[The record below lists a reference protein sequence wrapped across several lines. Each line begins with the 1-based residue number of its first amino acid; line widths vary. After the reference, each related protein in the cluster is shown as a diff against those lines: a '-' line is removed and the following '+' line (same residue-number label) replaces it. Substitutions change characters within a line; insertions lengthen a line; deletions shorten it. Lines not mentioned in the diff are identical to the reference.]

1 MNQSVQNLF
10 DLSGKVAVIT
20 GGSGWLGSAMSQA
33 LAEAGAH
40 VVILDINNDA
50 ITTLIDSFKKEKLAV
65 TGMCIDVMQDKPL
78 RAAIDKIATDWD
90 RLDILINCAYA
101 GPTPLLD
108 DVQFEDIDK
117 GLHNGPSAYCIAA
130 QQAAKHMRVVGRGSI
145 INIGSMYGM
154 VTGYPDVYEGLTSP
168 SSIVYQA
175 GKAAIIHMTRYMAV
189 YWAKDNIRVN
199 CISPGPFLQR
209 DTPERMPEFARRIAE
224 KVPMQR
230 YGKTYEIKG
239 AAVFLASA
247 ASSFMTG
254 QNIVID
260 GGWTSW

>member
-1 MNQSVQNLF
+1 MNQNIHDLF
-10 DLSGKVAVIT
+10 NLSGKVAVIT

-50 ITTLIDSFKKEKLAV
+50 ITTLIDSFKKEKLSV

-78 RAAIDKIATDWD
+78 RASIDKVAADLD

-101 GPTPLLD
+101 GPIPLLD
-108 DVQFEDIDK
+108 DVRFEDIDK
-117 GLHNGPSAYCIAA
+117 GLHNGPGAYCIAA
-130 QQAAKHMRVVGRGSI
+130 QQAAKHMRVVGGGSI

-209 DTPERMPEFARRIAE
+209 DIPERMPEFARRIAE
-224 KVPMQR
+224 KVPMRR
-230 YGKTYEIKG
+230 YGQSYEMKG
-239 AAVFLASA
+239 VVVFLASA

>member
-1 MNQSVQNLF
+1 
-10 DLSGKVAVIT
+10 
-20 GGSGWLGSAMSQA
+20 
-33 LAEAGAH
+33 
-40 VVILDINNDA
+40 
-50 ITTLIDSFKKEKLAV
+50 
-65 TGMCIDVMQDKPL
+65 L
-78 RAAIDKIATDWD
+78 RAAIDKVAADWG

-101 GPTPLLD
+101 GPVPLLD

-117 GLHNGPSAYCIAA
+117 GLHNGPGAYCIAA
-130 QQAAKHMRVVGRGSI
+130 QQAAKHMRGVGGGSI

-199 CISPGPFLQR
+199 CISPGPFLQGNI
-209 DTPERMPEFARRIAE
+209 PERMPEFARRIAE
-224 KVPMQR
+224 KVPLGR
-230 YGKTYEIKG
+230 YGKSYEIKG
-239 AAVFLASA
+239 AVVFLASA
-247 ASSFMTG
+247 ASSYMTG
-254 QNIVID
+254 QNIVVD

>member
-1 MNQSVQNLF
+1 MGSKNSNLF
-10 DLSGKVAVIT
+10 DLSNRVAIVT
-20 GGSGWLGSAMSQA
+20 GGAGWLGSAIVESLAQAGAYVVIVDVKQDAIDAA
-33 LAEAGAH
+33 LASLTQQG
-40 VVILDINNDA
+40 
-50 ITTLIDSFKKEKLAV
+50 LAV
-65 TGMCIDVMQDKPL
+65 CGICSDVMQDAPL
-78 RAAIDKIATDWD
+78 RACIDKVAADHK
-90 RLDILINCAYA
+90 RLDIIVNCAYV
-101 GPTPLLD
+101 GPVPKLD

-130 QQAAKHMRVVGRGSI
+130 QQAAKHIRNTGGGSI

-154 VTGYPDVYEGLTSP
+154 VTGYPDVYEGIASP

-199 CISPGPFLQR
+199 CISPGPFLQG
-209 DTPERMPEFARRIAE
+209 DIPQRMPEFARRVSA
-224 KVPMQR
+224 KVPMGR
-230 YGKTYEIKG
+230 YGRPDEIKG
-239 AAVFLASA
+239 AAVFLASD

-260 GGWTSW
+260 GGWTVW